1 MGLRLGVVLFELAVE
16 GGLADTEQA
25 RRGKPLDLKSSVSTS
40 FKPPVLCDYTKS
52 VVFLNEG
59 RLNMPGNHRIR
70 KPHPFHL
77 TETQGNHPFLEAERC
92 IRNL

>member
-1 MGLRLGVVLFELAVE
+1 MFLFELAVE
-16 GGLADTEQA
+16 RGLADAEHA
-25 RRGKPLDLKSSVSTS
+25 RCGKPLDLKASVSTS
-40 FKPPVLCDYTKS
+40 FKPPVLGDYTES
-52 VVFLNEG
+52 AGFLHEG
-59 RLNMPGNHRIR
+59 YLNMLGNHRIR